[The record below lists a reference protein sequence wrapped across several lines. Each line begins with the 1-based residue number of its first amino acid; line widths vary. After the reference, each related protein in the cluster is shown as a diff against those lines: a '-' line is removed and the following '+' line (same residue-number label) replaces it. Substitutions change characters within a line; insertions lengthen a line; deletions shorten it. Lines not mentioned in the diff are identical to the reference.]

1 MGVQGRRQL
10 EGPGLAGEVPDPHQ
24 APGLAVVIGH
34 VQLVG
39 ADVEGRTLP
48 PIRGLDLNQSGPA
61 LGREAGDV
69 VADAVA
75 LGPNRLGGLA
85 R

>member
-1 MGVQGRRQL
+1 
-10 EGPGLAGEVPDPHQ
+10 
-24 APGLAVVIGH
+24 
-34 VQLVG
+34 
-39 ADVEGRTLP
+39 VEGRTLP